1 MNKDYVKSIQEIF
14 NKQKDSNE
22 LELLNLKNMIE
33 LGLKNNQTIYD
44 KDIDEMKKIIT
55 EIKGD
60 INDTKG
66 TVEKIDGFVNE
77 NMKIM
82 RDYRIDG
89 DKFGFNSD
97 FREKINYRIGNNE
110 LAGR

>member
-60 INDTKG
+60 INETKG

-82 RDYRIDG
+82 REYREDG
-89 DKFGFNSD
+89 DKTVLGLSN
-97 FREKINYRIGNNE
+97 KIKKIEQNAIKSYE
-110 LAGR
+110 DT